1 MVLFNCTLFIFLLG
15 TMKSPASDSTTTF
28 LPPCRPQRQPCGTKR
43 LHWPPVRT
51 GVKKDA
57 RGAAWNGNQHG
68 GLLPG
73 KHFSVKVQIHI
84 DFVPHKVTYH
94 GSRSQ
99 EHWFKTMLVTGRGN
113 FKAKETACLKNAH
126 FCRKKPERERKPAS
140 LSKEQLFAGQ
150 LQPLEGNIPRSLA
163 LLSLE

>member
-1 MVLFNCTLFIFLLG
+1 
-15 TMKSPASDSTTTF
+15 MKSPASDSTTTF

-126 FCRKKPERERKPAS
+126 FCRKKAWERKETSISFQGTAICWAVAATGGEYPKKPS
-140 LSKEQLFAGQ
+140 FVVFGVRKRSHSIGQ
-150 LQPLEGNIPRSLA
+150 Q
-163 LLSLE
+163 